1 MADYKRAGGYYYT
14 ENGLELVDVVEA
26 REVAAKVKRKAA
38 AKEKAATRRKAKKSE
53 KTESE

>member
-14 ENGLELVDVVEA
+14 ENGLELVEVVEA
-26 REVAAKVKRKAA
+26 REAA
-38 AKEKAATRRKAKKSE
+38 AKEKAETKRKVAAARRKAKKSE